1 MNGKK
6 AKLLRYLTRFEPA
19 AIRAYVTKDGKPW
32 RSVKKKSRI
41 AKMQSRIAKM
51 LGLDLETPKG
61 TCYSTG
67 PRKAYQDAKKS
78 FYRSVS

>member
-19 AIRAYVTKDGKPW
+19 AARAAVTKDGKPW
-32 RSVKKKSRI
+32 GSVKTK
-41 AKMQSRIAKM
+41 SRIAKM

-61 TCYSTG
+61 TCISTG
-67 PRKAYQDAKKS
+67 ARRAYLDAKRS
-78 FYRSVS
+78 FYRSARHGMS